1 MPRLSAASATRRI
14 ASIPALCPIT
24 RGSRRSRAQRLL
36 PSMMIAMCS
45 GGGNWLTRGSWAL
58 DLHDFG
64 FFARR
69 HLVDQGNVAIGK
81 LLQLITAAM
90 RLVAQNFFSL
100 SEALD
105 AATCSPPGWR
115 T

>member
-14 ASIPALCPIT
+14 ASIPALCPMT
-24 RGSRRSRAQRLL
+24 RGSSRSRAQRLL

-69 HLVDQGNVAIGK
+69 HLVDQGNVAIGE
-81 LLQLITAAM
+81 LLQLITAAV
-90 RLVAQNFFSL
+90 RLVR
-100 SEALD
+100 SEEHTSELQ
-105 AATCSPPGWR
+105 
-115 T
+115 